1 MAVETHPSS
10 NPVAPSGAGGW
21 IVADA
26 GLRLIAAI
34 LLAFVAVVTAM
45 TVAGF
50 NVDLAVARL
59 FSAPGVLH
67 FPLAIDTTVT
77 TLRDRGFVA
86 GIVCA
91 GCVLLAILGYVPG
104 HWPSIPARAAAYLT
118 TAYLLGPG
126 LLVNGILKSHW
137 GRPRPN
143 EVIDFGGA
151 LPFVNWWDMHGACPA
166 NCSFIS
172 GEAAAAAWLFGP
184 AMLAPRRWRPLTI
197 SLAAAFFV
205 MTSGLRMAAGGH
217 FLTDVAIGGLSSV
230 LVLLLLRPLFYPKTI
245 RPDALA

>member
-1 MAVETHPSS
+1 MAIETHPSANEAATS
-10 NPVAPSGAGGW
+10 AAGGW
-21 IVADA
+21 IMADG
-26 GLRLIAAI
+26 GLRLVAVVM
-34 LLAFVAVVTAM
+34 LAFVAIVTAI
-45 TVAGF
+45 TLAGT

-59 FSAPGVLH
+59 FAAPGPLH
-67 FPLAIDTTVT
+67 FPLAVDATVT
-77 TLRDRGFVA
+77 TLRDRGLVA
-86 GIVCA
+86 GVVCGGIV
-91 GCVLLAILGYVPG
+91 VLAILGFLPG
-104 HWPSIPARAAAYLT
+104 HWPSISVRTAAYLT

-143 EVIDFGGA
+143 DVMEFGGA
-151 LPFVNWWDMHGACPA
+151 LPFVNWWDMHGTCPS

-184 AMLAPRRWRPLTI
+184 AMMAPRRWRPLTM

-205 MTSGLRMAAGGH
+205 LTSGLRMAAGGH

-230 LVLLLLRPLFYPKTI
+230 LVLLLLLPLFYPKAMRT
-245 RPDALA
+245 DALA